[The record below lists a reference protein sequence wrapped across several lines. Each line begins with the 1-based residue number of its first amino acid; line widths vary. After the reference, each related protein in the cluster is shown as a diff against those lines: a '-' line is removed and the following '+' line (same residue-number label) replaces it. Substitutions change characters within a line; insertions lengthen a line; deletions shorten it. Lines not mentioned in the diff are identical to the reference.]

1 MKDGVGGEEHL
12 EHGKVLSAP
21 VFRPVWVRTSC
32 LKTTSV
38 NVQVMS
44 GQKKTELE
52 GGLGNVS
59 LILQCSLL
67 SF

>member
-44 GQKKTELE
+44 GQKTELE
-52 GGLGNVS
+52 GGLGNV
-59 LILQCSLL
+59 
-67 SF
+67 